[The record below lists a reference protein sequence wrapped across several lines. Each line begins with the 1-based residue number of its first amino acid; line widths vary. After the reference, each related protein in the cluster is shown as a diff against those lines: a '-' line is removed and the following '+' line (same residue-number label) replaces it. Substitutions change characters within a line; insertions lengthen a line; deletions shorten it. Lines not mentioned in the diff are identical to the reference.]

1 MKSAIEKLY
10 LRLLNKTTGKVIYE
24 HEIELMEFQKE
35 TLQNEN
41 VSFFYTFKDIGV
53 EVENIIASKLQLG
66 NNKDEICF
74 VITYLDKTL
83 FESILDVTGIE
94 ECNMQKNEVQ
104 LYYIFDKVSKNIIS
118 KISEEHKNI
127 ILSNA
132 EKG

>member
-66 NNKDEICF
+66 NNKDKICF

>member
-1 MKSAIEKLY
+1 MNSTIEKMY
-10 LRLLNKTTGKVIYE
+10 LRLLNKTNGKVIYE

-41 VSFFYTFKDIGV
+41 VSLFYTFKDIGV
-53 EVENIIASKLQLG
+53 EVEDAIVSKLQLG

-74 VITYLDKTL
+74 VVTYLDKTL
-83 FESILDVTGIE
+83 FASILDVTGIE

-118 KISEEHKNI
+118 KISEEHKSI